1 MEFIEA
7 PACSDQ
13 SREYES
19 LLFSLVLIDKSNV
32 NAAGSQGNNCGSLIV
47 SLSFL
52 WHQVPSECD
61 YHFRLTH
68 YLSAEVP
75 SVSCF
80 SFSPILSQP
89 VLVLPLFDS
98 F

>member
-19 LLFSLVLIDKSNV
+19 LLFPLVLIDIL
-32 NAAGSQGNNCGSLIV
+32 NAAASEGNNCGSLIV
-47 SLSFL
+47 LLSFL

-68 YLSAEVP
+68 YLSAEVS

>member
-19 LLFSLVLIDKSNV
+19 LLFSLVLIDISNV

-47 SLSFL
+47 SLFF
-52 WHQVPSECD
+52 CGTR
-61 YHFRLTH
+61 F
-68 YLSAEVP
+68 
-75 SVSCF
+75 
-80 SFSPILSQP
+80 
-89 VLVLPLFDS
+89 PLNAIITLG
-98 F
+98 